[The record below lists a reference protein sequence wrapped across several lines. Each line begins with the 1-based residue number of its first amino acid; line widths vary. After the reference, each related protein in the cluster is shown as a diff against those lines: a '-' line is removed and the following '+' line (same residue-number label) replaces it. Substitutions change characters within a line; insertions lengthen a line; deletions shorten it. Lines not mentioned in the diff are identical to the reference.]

1 MIPFSTYNVS
11 ARQIT
16 FFTFSL
22 KIVFLKAFCKR
33 NEHSKKKNNLLILKC
48 WIKGISKRGIII
60 LKKDFFTRITIWGK
74 NNTLGYCFWY
84 TYDDDR
90 LKSDISCGA
99 ESVSLN
105 PFSSGIAVSFIS
117 SLGFPTLSSNWTK
130 VS

>member
-1 MIPFSTYNVS
+1 MLNQRHLQKRYNN
-11 ARQIT
+11 IKEG
-16 FFTFSL
+16 FFHTDNYL
-22 KIVFLKAFCKR
+22 GKKQHVRLLFL
-33 NEHSKKKNNLLILKC
+33 
-48 WIKGISKRGIII
+48 II
-60 LKKDFFTRITIWGK
+60 
-74 NNTLGYCFWY
+74 Y